1 MQPSLLKRLFQHV
14 CAAQREESV
23 WEPVTLMGEFRGGGC
38 CCPECTVI
46 AQVRTCE
53 SVASEPELPII
64 PLSATLD
71 VTQESYPMVVD
82 SAAILFAVPANSH
95 AIYITWHTAN
105 LSKTDARLGAH
116 VIRMPLFSTLLAAV
130 EVMAC
135 PLSLSPSVCCCI
147 IAHVQH
153 RNLVSLSC
161 VAMREV

>member
-1 MQPSLLKRLFQHV
+1 VNFEVEAVVVPKAQSLPKCVPVRASQ
-14 CAAQREESV
+14 ASQR
-23 WEPVTLMGEFRGGGC
+23 
-38 CCPECTVI
+38 
-46 AQVRTCE
+46 
-53 SVASEPELPII
+53 LPII
-64 PLSATLD
+64 PLAATLD

-82 SAAILFAVPANSH
+82 SAAILIAVPANSH
-95 AIYITWHTAN
+95 AMYITWHTAN